1 MDIAIMIEGQ
11 NGLNWDHWKNISA
24 AVEDLGFWGLFRSD
38 HFTNRNPPDKDS
50 LELWASLTWLADNTK
65 RIHFG
70 SMVSPVSFRHPA
82 ITARTASAVDDL
94 SNGRLILGLG
104 AGWQERE
111 HKNYGFDLLGVNE
124 RFKRFEEGVELVK
137 MLFDSNEHFD
147 FAGKYFQAKDVL
159 LLPRPNRVGGP
170 PILIGGNGTRR
181 TLPLAAKLA
190 DEWNS
195 LLINKQ
201 TFQELNTLM
210 DVLLENEG
218 RKKTSIK
225 RSMMTGVRFGKTR
238 EEVERKIIGS
248 DQSIEYLRGRGFL
261 IGTGD
266 EIKEQ
271 IMELENAGL
280 QRIML
285 QWLDLED
292 IEGLTLLAESI
303 LKN

>member
-137 MLFDSNEHFD
+137 MLFYSNEHFD
-147 FAGKYFQAKDVL
+147 FVGKYFQAKDVL

>member
-11 NGLNWDHWKNISA
+11 NGLNWGKWKRIAA

-50 LELWASLTWLADNTK
+50 LELWASLTWLAGNTN
-65 RIHFG
+65 RICFG
-70 SMVSPVSFRHPA
+70 SMVSPISFRHPA

-94 SNGRLILGLG
+94 SGGRLILGLG

-111 HKNYGFDLLGVNE
+111 HRNYGFNLLSQNE
-124 RFKRFEEGVELVK
+124 RFNRFEEGVELIK
-137 MLFDSNEHFD
+137 MLFDSNEHFEYT
-147 FAGKYFQAKDVL
+147 GKYFQAKDVL
-159 LLPRPNRVGGP
+159 MLPRPGRVGGP
-170 PILIGGNGTRR
+170 PILIGGNGTKR
-181 TLPLAAKLA
+181 TLPLAAKFA

-195 LLINKQ
+195 LLINKE
-201 TFQELNTLM
+201 TFQELNAFM
-210 DVLLENEG
+210 NKLLENEG
-218 RKKTSIK
+218 RQKDSVI

-238 EEVERKIIGS
+238 EEVEKKIAKS
-248 DQSIEYLRGRGFL
+248 DQSLEYLRGRGFL
-261 IGTGD
+261 IGTGA

-271 IMELENAGL
+271 IIELENSGL

-292 IEGLTLLAESI
+292 IEGLTQLAESI
-303 LKN
+303 L